1 MKPQPVSLRRSAS
14 QDAGTSPALLLWHR
28 LRRTSQ
34 YWLSLPGSLGVV
46 WHAKGQAVKNLL
58 GSLRRQPVSPRSGA
72 SSVLS
77 LWNRVRLVL
86 RRWLRR
92 MGWPGMLAVGIFAVS
107 AAFFFS
113 AIRPEQARLDR
124 ARQGAVALN
133 EQLALDSKSLNGST
147 LSAEDQ
153 LTVFYEKFPTE
164 GNSSQWL
171 GKLLALATNRGLS
184 LNDGEYK
191 ATRDRVGKLV
201 RYQMTFPVKGPYPK
215 IRQFLTD
222 LPDALPVVALE
233 NVQFE
238 RQKVAD
244 PDVEAKIK
252 LVLYL
257 EQAS

>member
-1 MKPQPVSLRRSAS
+1 MKRQSVSVRQSIS
-14 QDAGTSPALLLWHR
+14 QDIGTSPVLLLWKR

-34 YWLSLPGSLGVV
+34 HWLSFPSSLGVV
-46 WHAKGQAVKNLL
+46 WHAKGQAAKHLL
-58 GSLRRQPVSPRSGA
+58 GSLSKPFSPRSGA
-72 SSVLS
+72 SSMLS
-77 LWNRVRLVL
+77 LWNRARLAF

-92 MGWPGMLAVGIFAVS
+92 MGWPGMLAIGIFAVS
-107 AAFFFS
+107 TAFFFS
-113 AIRPEQARLDR
+113 AIRPEQTRLDS

-133 EQLALDSKSLNGST
+133 EQLALDSKSLNGAT
-147 LSAEDQ
+147 LSTEDQ
-153 LTVFYEKFPTE
+153 LAVFYQKFPTE

-171 GKLLALATNRGLS
+171 GKLVALASNRGLS

-191 ATRDRVGKLV
+191 ATRDRVGRLM

-244 PDVEAKIK
+244 PDVEAKIR